1 VNVFLGKAFLQAGF
15 RLRGI
20 HLPGLRLT
28 FQNTMTGKQRSAM
41 QVAPACDSMKEMAI
55 SQKKTLHGR
64 WVAVTRKVRELRMVA
79 SALLH
84 TGHPVLVQI
93 VPARFC
99 NLSCGYCNEY
109 DKVSEPV
116 PLEEMYRR
124 IDHLGRL
131 GTAMVGISGGEPLT
145 HPDLDD
151 IIRRIRSTGAIAGV
165 ITNGYLLNEARIKQ
179 LNKAGLDHMQISIDN
194 IEPDEVSKKSLKVLD
209 KKLVMLSEYA
219 EFHVNINS
227 VVGGGFK
234 NPNDALVIG
243 NRAIELGFTS
253 TIGIIHDGDGQLK
266 PLQGDEAKVYYAM
279 SNRRKINYSRFDHFQ
294 EAIAEGRPNDWRCRA
309 GSRYLYI
316 CEDGLVHYCSQ
327 QRGFPGVPLA
337 GYTKADIK
345 REFLTAKSCSPN
357 CTIGCVHKI
366 SYIDHWRAPQT
377 STVSPGM
384 SADGQGAET
393 PVLVKI
399 QTRG

>member
-1 VNVFLGKAFLQAGF
+1 
-15 RLRGI
+15 
-20 HLPGLRLT
+20 
-28 FQNTMTGKQRSAM
+28 
-41 QVAPACDSMKEMAI
+41 MKEMAI
-55 SQKKTLHGR
+55 ARKKTLHGR

-116 PLEEMYRR
+116 PLDEMFRR

-151 IIRRIRSTGAIAGV
+151 IIRRIRQTGAIAGV
-165 ITNGYLLNEARIKQ
+165 ITNGYLLNEARIER

-194 IEPDEVSKKSLKVLD
+194 VEPDEVSKKSLKVLD
-209 KKLVMLSEYA
+209 KKLVMLAEYA

-279 SNRRKINYSRFDHFQ
+279 NHRRKINYSRFDHFQ

-316 CEDGLVHYCSQ
+316 CENGLVHYCSQ
-327 QRGFPGVPLA
+327 QRGYPGVPLA
-337 GYTKADIK
+337 GYTTADVK

-377 STVSPGM
+377 SMVSPGV
-384 SADGQGAET
+384 SVGGQGAET

-399 QTRG
+399 QTGN